1 MLIINYSFD
10 LVNKFN
16 FMYPKLNLIIIYYGD
31 KIFVKMQNKNSLKSV
46 IEREKEINSTGANM
60 SN

>member
-1 MLIINYSFD
+1 
-10 LVNKFN
+10 
-16 FMYPKLNLIIIYYGD
+16 MYPKLNLIIIYYGD